1 MHGFPYAHY
10 YQYSHNMSHFSHVRH
25 CPPNSV
31 QLNHQVS
38 DTAQNAAKSPIYLR
52 PYRTRRTDGAYLVKL
67 APDLPPVNL
76 PPTVRVISQAAFKS
90 NQCRVPIKV
99 SASGGSTGDAR
110 KVNTVHQLP
119 QVANLRTTSS
129 AKAARDKSNQ
139 VTDNVTNSCPEG
151 LTSSRAEE
159 SAIVH
164 DRCSAESDL
173 QMHPLLFQAPED
185 GRVSYF
191 SSNCTAGTSSSF
203 TFTSANQPQLNLS
216 LFQSPNQAS
225 HFADYFNKSSKTKE
239 SSSAS
244 CGIDFHPLLQR
255 TDEENSDLATACSN
269 THGFVCLGG
278 KSAQLQNPLNAAQ
291 ITSLVNSGPSAT
303 GSKPSIPNE
312 KANELD
318 LEIHLSSTCTKEKAK
333 GNGVGGAN
341 NQPKSTLSASNA
353 GNTIEKHKTNC
364 SCHHQSSNCPLQNN
378 LVSSADA
385 SAVPINNDSSC
396 NMDDLGD
403 QSHPEIVMEQE
414 ELSDSDEETEEHVEF
429 EREEMTDSDG
439 EEGLGCEPIAEV
451 HDKVTLLSLCIKV
464 WLLLCL
470 ERCWRL
476 KLSY

>member
-1 MHGFPYAHY
+1 M
-10 YQYSHNMSHFSHVRH
+10 
-25 CPPNSV
+25 
-31 QLNHQVS
+31 
-38 DTAQNAAKSPIYLR
+38 
-52 PYRTRRTDGAYLVKL
+52 
-67 APDLPPVNL
+67 
-76 PPTVRVISQAAFKS
+76 
-90 NQCRVPIKV
+90 
-99 SASGGSTGDAR
+99 
-110 KVNTVHQLP
+110 
-119 QVANLRTTSS
+119 
-129 AKAARDKSNQ
+129 
-139 VTDNVTNSCPEG
+139 
-151 LTSSRAEE
+151 
-159 SAIVH
+159 
-164 DRCSAESDL
+164 
-173 QMHPLLFQAPED
+173 
-185 GRVSYF
+185 
-191 SSNCTAGTSSSF
+191 
-203 TFTSANQPQLNLS
+203 
-216 LFQSPNQAS
+216 
-225 HFADYFNKSSKTKE
+225 
-239 SSSAS
+239 
-244 CGIDFHPLLQR
+244 
-255 TDEENSDLATACSN
+255 
-269 THGFVCLGG
+269 GG